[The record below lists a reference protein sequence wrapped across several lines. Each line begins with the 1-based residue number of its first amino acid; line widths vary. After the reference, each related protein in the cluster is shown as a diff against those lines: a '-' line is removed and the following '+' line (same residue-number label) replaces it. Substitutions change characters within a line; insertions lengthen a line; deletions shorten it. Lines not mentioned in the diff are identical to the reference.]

1 MGFGWYAEEGRRRE
15 DRFEDTLDKTILW
28 EERLQVLTNQPPCI
42 PSNKRAIPEG
52 SVTHSTASGPPKVV
66 IRQGINSLFARV
78 ADFLRRKSG
87 ITIWASSSPASRSSM
102 GPLAII
108 GLVASDEDRRL
119 LAGICNRNGWHLLY
133 ADTCEEARA
142 ALDKLKAPVIL
153 CDRDLPGKGWRET
166 VEGLASSPH
175 RACVILV
182 SGVLDAYLWD
192 EVVRTGGYDVLYKP
206 LREDDVVR
214 SVRLAWSYWK
224 SATKTAALS
233 GNRQAGET

>member
-1 MGFGWYAEEGRRRE
+1 
-15 DRFEDTLDKTILW
+15 
-28 EERLQVLTNQPPCI
+28 VLTNQPPCI

-166 VEGLASSPH
+166 VEGSLAVGTGSANDENFIYLVCEGH
-175 RACVILV
+175 FVIPVAL
-182 SGVLDAYLWD
+182 G
-192 EVVRTGGYDVLYKP
+192 RTG
-206 LREDDVVR
+206 
-214 SVRLAWSYWK
+214 
-224 SATKTAALS
+224 
-233 GNRQAGET
+233 

>member
-1 MGFGWYAEEGRRRE
+1 MIT
-15 DRFEDTLDKTILW
+15 D
-28 EERLQVLTNQPPCI
+28 QPPCF
-42 PSNKRAIPEG
+42 PSNNRAIPEG
-52 SVTHSTASGPPKVV
+52 AVTHPAASIPPMVFM
-66 IRQGINSLFARV
+66 RQGIQSLLARV
-78 ADFLRRKSG
+78 AALLRRKSG
-87 ITIWASSSPASRSSM
+87 TTTWASSSPASRSSM

-108 GLVASDEDRRL
+108 GLVTSDEDRRL
-119 LAGICNRNGWHLLY
+119 LAGICNRNGWYLLY

-175 RACVILV
+175 RACIILV

-214 SVRLAWSYWK
+214 SVRLAWSYWN
-224 SATKTAALS
+224 SAKKTAALL
-233 GNRQAGET
+233 GKRQAGES

>member
-1 MGFGWYAEEGRRRE
+1 M
-15 DRFEDTLDKTILW
+15 
-28 EERLQVLTNQPPCI
+28 LTDQPPCF
-42 PSNKRAIPEG
+42 PSNNRAIHEG
-52 SVTHSTASGPPKVV
+52 AVTRPAASTPP
-66 IRQGINSLFARV
+66 IEFMRQGIQSLFARI
-78 ADFLRRKSG
+78 AAFLRRKSG
-87 ITIWASSSPASRSSM
+87 TTTWASSSPASRSSM

-108 GLVASDEDRRL
+108 GLVTSDEDRRL

-133 ADTCEEARA
+133 ADTCAAARA

-153 CDRDLPGKGWRET
+153 CDRDLPGKEWRET
-166 VEGLASSPH
+166 VEALASSPH

-214 SVRLAWSYWK
+214 SVRLAWSYWS

-233 GNRQAGET
+233 GKIQARET

>member
-1 MGFGWYAEEGRRRE
+1 
-15 DRFEDTLDKTILW
+15 
-28 EERLQVLTNQPPCI
+28 VLTAQPRCFS
-42 PSNKRAIPEG
+42 SNNNRGILD
-52 SVTHSTASGPPKVV
+52 TAVANTRTNRPRTV
-66 IRQGINSLFARV
+66 IMRQGIQSIFARI
-78 ADFLRRKSG
+78 AAFLRRKSG
-87 ITIWASSSPASRSSM
+87 TTTWASLSPASRSSM
-102 GPLAII
+102 GPLGII
-108 GLVASDEDRRL
+108 GLVTSDEDRRL
-119 LAGICNRNGWHLLY
+119 LAGICNRNGWYLLY

-142 ALDKLKAPVIL
+142 ALEKLKAPVIL

-166 VEGLASSPH
+166 VEGLASSTH
-175 RACVILV
+175 RACIILV

-233 GNRQAGET
+233 GKRQDGET

>member
-1 MGFGWYAEEGRRRE
+1 M
-15 DRFEDTLDKTILW
+15 
-28 EERLQVLTNQPPCI
+28 LTNQPPTF
-42 PSNKRAIPEG
+42 PSNKRAIPGG
-52 SVTHSTASGPPKVV
+52 SITHSGASRPPTVV
-66 IRQGINSLFARV
+66 IRQGISSLFARV
-78 ADFLRRKSG
+78 AHFLRRKSG
-87 ITIWASSSPASRSSM
+87 TATWASSPASRSSI
-102 GPLAII
+102 GPIAII

-166 VEGLASSPH
+166 VEDLASSPH

-214 SVRLAWSYWK
+214 SVRLAWSYWN
-224 SATKTAALS
+224 SAIKTAALS
-233 GNRQAGET
+233 GKRLAGET